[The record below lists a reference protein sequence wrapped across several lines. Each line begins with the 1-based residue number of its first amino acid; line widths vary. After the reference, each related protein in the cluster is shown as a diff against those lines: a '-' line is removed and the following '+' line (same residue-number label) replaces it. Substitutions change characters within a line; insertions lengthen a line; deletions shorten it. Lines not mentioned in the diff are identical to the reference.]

1 VSYRDTLEGM
11 IKRTRDPARRAERE
25 AELECPPFP
34 MAARHLF
41 NIFNKIRRRKGSNGF
56 SLSPI
61 EGPDI
66 ESFQR
71 RHFVSLAPW
80 EQEIIEM
87 LDDLFLAEQGKAK
100 E

>member
-1 VSYRDTLEGM
+1 MLEGL
-11 IKRTRDPARRAERE
+11 IKRTRRPEKLAEYE

-34 MAARHLF
+34 MAVLHLF

-56 SLSPI
+56 GLNPI

-71 RHFVSLAPW
+71 RHFISLAPW
-80 EQEIIEM
+80 EQDIIEM
-87 LDDLFLAEQGKAK
+87 LDDLFMAEQAKARD
-100 E
+100 